1 MKKKNY
7 LMALLLFLMG
17 TAAMAQVTAVPKV
30 STDTEKHY
38 YAFQNNED
46 VAYNVVTQDN
56 ANSPFKTSNTDPAA
70 RFTFEQALDED
81 GQAMEG
87 VYYIKS
93 ARLNAYVSYG
103 GVNKNIDVKYSATAG
118 DTEKW
123 VLVRKDASSETDLSF
138 AVVTY
143 PSKDADDR
151 LGWNPRG
158 GNGGTVCLWSTSP
171 TANAASFWRMTEVEV
186 VEPDFMAIEGLDNFR
201 DGWYQ
206 MKTTVAYQRNV
217 LATDKYVSCI
227 PSGNWNFT
235 LDGLRARPATFVYIS
250 KVGNSYHIMGPS
262 GRYGQNNVTKAVEP
276 ANLTLET
283 PDEDKTQV
291 RIGGAG
297 NHFWAGWNLSGVFI
311 VGSSSGTNYNDESKN
326 TKYCRFQL
334 SHVDDF
340 LNEHYDVYSVEVTGF
355 SDNYNVPV
363 DYNLAGYEGVRTAY
377 NGGVFFIRKG
387 TTVQASDF
395 TVNTNVCDLT
405 VNNDTKTI
413 SVSLRPSVMAD
424 ADAVLPFIGKVGYP
438 AEATEE
444 VLTAYNNAVTAKSYT
459 NMINLKTRYSAW
471 ATNANLGNIVMPVDG
486 KAYYLRNKQQS
497 GNGFLLYANDG
508 TLAIKAY
515 NDEGKDYAST
525 FVCHRLDNGKYV
537 FVNGQAGDYL
547 IWKGNASRQG
557 TTGYNNNKGFLDTYN
572 ATNCDFTLESR
583 RTTQPGTFTLLSRR
597 NEYPTDG
604 DGTIVI
610 MATGVFDAYGNSV
623 GWSDRFSNLFILEE
637 ADYHNNV
644 NLRMPATADEHS
656 YASLYLPFAATVPAD
671 VEVFTATRENSWLVL
686 NPVEG
691 TLPAGTAVVVRGTE
705 AGEALFVPAIEAGTA
720 VENNVLQGT
729 VAAEATPADTYVL
742 SGAFEAGIGFYPY
755 TAANLPV
762 GKAYLTATDVPFTGE
777 SGVKG
782 LLFGNGG
789 TTGIGSA
796 VTDSE
801 AGAVYYDLSGR
812 RVLSPA
818 AGIYIR
824 NGKKVFVK

>member
-38 YAFQNNED
+38 YTFQNNTN
-46 VAYNVVTQDN
+46 VAFNVVTQDN
-56 ANSPFKTSNTDPAA
+56 AGSPFKTSNTDPAA
-70 RFTFEQALDED
+70 RFTFEQALDEE

-93 ARLNAYVSYG
+93 ARLNAYVSYSG
-103 GVNKNIDVKYSATAG
+103 IGKNADVKYSATAG
-118 DTEKW
+118 DAEKW

-171 TANAASFWRMTEVEV
+171 TANTASFWRMTEVEV
-186 VEPDFMAIEGLDNFR
+186 VEPGFTAIEGLDDFQ

-206 MKTTVAYQRNV
+206 LKTAVAFQNDV
-217 LATDKYVSCI
+217 LATGKYVSCI

-235 LDGLRARPATFVYIS
+235 LDGLRARPATFVHIS
-250 KVGNSYHIMGPS
+250 KVGNNYHIMGPS
-262 GRYGQNNVTKAVEP
+262 GRYGQNNVTKGENP
-276 ANLTLET
+276 ANLTLST
-283 PDEDKTQV
+283 PDTDKTLV
-291 RIGGAG
+291 KIGGSG
-297 NHFWAGWNLSGVFI
+297 GHVWAGWNLSGVFI
-311 VGSSSGTNYNDESKN
+311 VGSSSTGGTNN
-326 TKYCRFQL
+326 CRFQL
-334 SHVDDF
+334 SRVDDF

-377 NGGVFFIRKG
+377 NGGVFFITKG

-413 SVSLRPSVMAD
+413 SVSLRPSIMAD

-459 NMINLKTRYSAW
+459 NMIDLKTRYSAW
-471 ATNANLGNIVMPVDG
+471 ATDANLGNIVMPVDG

-497 GNGFLLYANDG
+497 GDGFLLYRADDG

-515 NDEGKDYAST
+515 SEEGKDYAST
-525 FVCHRLDNGKYV
+525 FVCHRLENGKYV
-537 FVNGQAGDYL
+537 FVNGLASDYL
-547 IWKGNASRQG
+547 IWRGNNG
-557 TTGYNNNKGFLDTYN
+557 GYNGNKGFLGAYDETF
-572 ATNCDFTLESR
+572 CSFTLESR
-583 RTTQPGTFTLLSRR
+583 IATQLGTFTLLSKRGTTK
-597 NEYPTDG
+597 NGVYE

-610 MATGVFDAYGNSV
+610 MATGVFDKYGNSA
-623 GWSDRFSNLFILEE
+623 GWSDRFSNLFVLEE

-644 NLRMPATADEHS
+644 NLRTPAVADGHS
-656 YASLYLPFAATVPAD
+656 YASLYLPFAATVPAG

-729 VAAEATPADTYVL
+729 VAAETTPADTYVL
-742 SGAFEAGIGFYPY
+742 SGAFSAGIGFYPY

-812 RVLSPA
+812 RVLNPA